1 MTRFKFWLLIFC
13 VVIILLDKF
22 SFISKM
28 RDYIA
33 VYVQKQTSIIV
44 YHIKNYPKLVLLQQS
59 EQYNLESEN
68 TKLKQQVEQYSV
80 LLKQQKNLD
89 TDEKSLDS
97 LALQSRLYNN
107 YGTSVARAIIDI
119 NYLVNHKMLIDKGS
133 GNNIEVGEA
142 VVNQLGVIGQVS
154 IVNNKTSQ
162 IILLANPDFKIY
174 LQTVDS
180 KSKMLA
186 QGTGNNNLIVKY
198 ISKSTNIKAGDVL
211 VTTGLDDIYP
221 ANIPV
226 AKVIRVFYENN
237 GFNSAICQPVVD
249 YNKLQYIVV
258 LKNANK

>member
-97 LALQSRLYNN
+97 LALQS
-107 YGTSVARAIIDI
+107 
-119 NYLVNHKMLIDKGS
+119 
-133 GNNIEVGEA
+133 
-142 VVNQLGVIGQVS
+142 
-154 IVNNKTSQ
+154 
-162 IILLANPDFKIY
+162 
-174 LQTVDS
+174 
-180 KSKMLA
+180 
-186 QGTGNNNLIVKY
+186 
-198 ISKSTNIKAGDVL
+198 
-211 VTTGLDDIYP
+211 
-221 ANIPV
+221 
-226 AKVIRVFYENN
+226 
-237 GFNSAICQPVVD
+237 FNF
-249 YNKLQYIVV
+249 
-258 LKNANK
+258 

>member
-1 MTRFKFWLLIFC
+1 M
-13 VVIILLDKF
+13 
-22 SFISKM
+22 
-28 RDYIA
+28 
-33 VYVQKQTSIIV
+33 
-44 YHIKNYPKLVLLQQS
+44 
-59 EQYNLESEN
+59 
-68 TKLKQQVEQYSV
+68 
-80 LLKQQKNLD
+80 KQQKNLD

-249 YNKLQYIVV
+249 YNNLQYIVV